1 MGTEYKHTPV
11 LLNEVINGLNLS
23 QNKNIVDCTLG
34 GARHAKEILK
44 RILPKGKLI
53 GFDLDPASIKN
64 AEIVFKNYKD
74 NVILINRNFKNI
86 KEEIDNLGI
95 NIDGILLDL
104 GMSSYELS
112 DKERGF
118 SFSGKQP
125 LNMSFSGNEKHNAE
139 YVINSYTVKQ
149 LDDIIRNW
157 GDEKDSYKIA
167 TEIIKYRKNKPIR
180 TTDELVYI
188 ICKAKNCLDYLAGKN
203 KWRYKIHPATKTFQA
218 IRMEVNDEIN
228 NLRKVLEDGINV
240 LSSRGRMVV
249 ITFHSTEDRIVKNYF
264 NRESKDC
271 ICDPDIPICVCNHK
285 KTIKIINKKPI
296 VPSREELE
304 SNPRSRSAKLRIIE
318 KI

>member
-86 KEEIDNLGI
+86 KEEIDNLGM

>member
-1 MGTEYKHTPV
+1 MGAEYKHTPV
-11 LLNEVINGLNLS
+11 LLNEVIDGLNLS

-34 GARHAKEILK
+34 GAGHAKEILK

-167 TEIIKYRKNKPIR
+167 TEIIKYRKNKSIR

-285 KTIKIINKKPI
+285 KTVKIINKKPI
-296 VPSREELE
+296 VPSREEVE